1 MTKRDEV
8 KILLVE
14 YSFKNF
20 CSFKDETK
28 FSLRATADAIKSSFP
43 DNYFAD
49 EQDVLKTAV
58 IVGENAGGKT
68 NFVKSLQYLKNFFKE
83 NRKVESASEYINDD
97 YTEDFS
103 KLTYADTTQKFSLG
117 VLIKGT
123 MYYYD
128 LEIDFLG
135 VKSEKLE
142 VVRSTD
148 NSRKK
153 ILVVTR
159 TEKEPLLSDFVK
171 SPNEFKFANLKYE
184 VRCIPFNKKDMI
196 ENEDFIG
203 LFVSK
208 YALLGLPEALVF
220 SQWMNDTLMVESAI
234 YDEPRMKGSYFQNL
248 DDWRV
253 INDKKFLEILRII
266 EPSIETIKPDQRL
279 PYQETIITRKNSVGK
294 IFNRE
299 LRDDSAG
306 LKDYFAW
313 AVQIYKVI
321 YENKILFAD
330 EMDRSLN
337 PILADKII
345 SLIHGSDHKGQFIF
359 TTHNVLH
366 LNLEK
371 YMKEQIY
378 FVTKNVETL
387 QSEIYSLA
395 EFTDVDYNSGVNLY
409 EYYLRGVLGGTMSE

>member
-1 MTKRDEV
+1 M

-14 YSFKNF
+14 YSFRNF
-20 CSFKDETK
+20 CSFKEETN
-28 FSLRATADAIKSSFP
+28 FSLKATEDGIKNLFP

-49 EQDVLKTAV
+49 AQDVLKTAV

-68 NFVKSLQYLKNFFKE
+68 NFVKSLQYLKTFFKE
-83 NRKVESASEYINDD
+83 NREVVSSSEYINDE
-97 YTEDFS
+97 YTADFS
-103 KLTYADTTQKFSLG
+103 KMRYVDTSQKFSLG

-142 VVRSTD
+142 VLKENNFKRQP
-148 NSRKK
+148 
-153 ILVVTR
+153 ILIVER
-159 TEKEPLLSDFVK
+159 TEYEPILTDFVK
-171 SPNEFKFANLKYE
+171 NPKEFKFSTLKYE
-184 VRCIPFNKKDMI
+184 IQCIPFDKKDTV
-196 ENEDFIG
+196 ESEDFIG

-208 YALLGLPEALVF
+208 YALLGVPEALVF
-220 SQWMNDTLMVESAI
+220 SQWINNTLIVESAI
-234 YDEPRMKGSYFQNL
+234 YDAPRMKGSYFQNI

-253 INDKKFLEILRII
+253 INDPRFLEILRII
-266 EPSIETIKPDQRL
+266 DPSIETIKPDQRL
-279 PYQETIITRKNSVGK
+279 PYQDTVITRKNIAGK

-321 YENKILFAD
+321 YENKVLFAD

-337 PILADKII
+337 PILANKII
-345 SLIHGSDHKGQFIF
+345 SLIHGSEHKGQFIF

-366 LNLEK
+366 LNLEN
-371 YMKEQIY
+371 YMKEQIF
-378 FVTKNVETL
+378 FVTKNVKTL

-395 EFTDVDYNSGVNLY
+395 EYTDVDYNSGVNLY
-409 EYYLRGVLGGTMSE
+409 EFYLRGVLGGTLSE

>member
-1 MTKRDEV
+1 MKKRDEV
-8 KILLVE
+8 KILLIE

-20 CSFKDETK
+20 CSFKEETN
-28 FSLRATADAIKSSFP
+28 FSLKATEDAIKNSFP
-43 DNYFAD
+43 DNYFSD

-142 VVRSTD
+142 VLRSKETK
-148 NSRKK
+148 RKK
-153 ILVVTR
+153 IFLVTR
-159 TEKEPLLSDFVK
+159 TEKEPQLSDFVK
-171 SPNEFKFANLKYE
+171 SPNEFKFANLLYDVKVNPYS
-184 VRCIPFNKKDMI
+184 KK
-196 ENEDFIG
+196 ETREDTAVIG
-203 LFVSK
+203 LYVTRF
-208 YALLGLPEALVF
+208 ALLGVPEAVAF
-220 SQWMNDTLMVESAI
+220 SQWVNDTLIVESAI
-234 YDEPRMKGSYFQNL
+234 YDEPRMKGSYFQNI

-253 INDKKFLEILRII
+253 INDPKFLEILRII
-266 EPSIETIKPDQRL
+266 DPSIETIKPDQRL
-279 PYQETIITRKNSVGK
+279 PYQDTVITRKNSAGK

-321 YENKILFAD
+321 YENKVLFAD

-345 SLIHGSDHKGQFIF
+345 SLIHGSEHKGQFIF

-366 LNLEK
+366 LNLDN
-371 YMKEQIY
+371 YMKEQIF

-395 EFTDVDYNSGVNLY
+395 EFTDVEYNSGVNLY
-409 EYYLRGVLGGTMSE
+409 EFYLRGVLGGTLSE

>member
-1 MTKRDEV
+1 M

-20 CSFKDETK
+20 CSFKEDTH
-28 FSLRATADAIKSSFP
+28 FSLKATDDAIKNSFP

-49 EQDVLKTAV
+49 EQDILKTAV

-83 NRKVESASEYINDD
+83 NREVVSSSEYINDE
-97 YTEDFS
+97 YTSDFS
-103 KLTYADTTQKFSLG
+103 KMRYVDTSQKFSLS

-123 MYYYD
+123 VYFYK

-135 VKSEKLE
+135 IKFEKLE
-142 VVRSTD
+142 VQKKNKSQRQEIFVVERKEYEPSLTDFVRSPQDLIVST
-148 NSRKK
+148 
-153 ILVVTR
+153 
-159 TEKEPLLSDFVK
+159 
-171 SPNEFKFANLKYE
+171 LKYK
-184 VRCIPFNKKDMI
+184 VQCIHSDRKDI
-196 ENEDFIG
+196 VEREDFIG

-208 YALLGLPEALVF
+208 YALIGVPEALAF
-220 SQWMNDTLMVESAI
+220 SQWINNTLIVESAI
-234 YDEPRMKGSYFQNL
+234 YEESRMKGSYFQNL

-253 INDKKFLEILRII
+253 INDKRFLEILRII
-266 EPSIETIKPDQRL
+266 DPSIANIKPDQRL
-279 PYQETIITRKNSVGK
+279 PYQDTVVTRKNLAGK
-294 IFNRE
+294 LFNRE

-321 YENKILFAD
+321 YENKVLFAD

-345 SLIHGSDHKGQFIF
+345 SLIHGSAHKGQFVF
-359 TTHNVLH
+359 TTHSVLH

-371 YMKEQIY
+371 YMKEQIF
-378 FVTKNVETL
+378 FVTKNVGTL
-387 QSEIYSLA
+387 QSEMYSLS

-409 EYYLRGVLGGTMSE
+409 EFYLRGVLGGTLSE

>member
-1 MTKRDEV
+1 ML
-8 KILLVE
+8 IE

-20 CSFKDETK
+20 CSFKEETN
-28 FSLRATADAIKSSFP
+28 FSLKATEDGIKNLFP
-43 DNYFAD
+43 DNYFSD

-103 KLTYADTTQKFSLG
+103 KLKYADTTQKFSLG
-117 VLIKGT
+117 VFIKGT

-142 VVRSTD
+142 VLRSKETK
-148 NSRKK
+148 RQT
-153 ILVVTR
+153 IFLVIR
-159 TEKEPLLSDFVK
+159 TEQEPLLSDFVK
-171 SPNEFKFANLKYE
+171 SPNEFKFAHLLYE
-184 VRCIPFNKKDMI
+184 VKVNPYKKNTTI
-196 ENEDFIG
+196 EDTAVIG
-203 LFVSK
+203 LYVTRF
-208 YALLGLPEALVF
+208 ALLGVPEAVAF
-220 SQWMNDTLMVESAI
+220 SQWVNDTLIVESAI
-234 YDEPRMKGSYFQNL
+234 YDAPRMKGSYFQNI

-253 INDKKFLEILRII
+253 INDPRFLEILRII
-266 EPSIETIKPDQRL
+266 DPSIETIKPDQRL
-279 PYQETIITRKNSVGK
+279 PYQDTVITRKNIAGK

-321 YENKILFAD
+321 YENKVLFAD

-345 SLIHGSDHKGQFIF
+345 SLIHGSEHKGQFVF

-366 LNLEK
+366 LNLDN
-371 YMKEQIY
+371 YMKEQIF

-387 QSEIYSLA
+387 QSEIYSLS
-395 EFTDVDYNSGVNLY
+395 EFEDVEYNSGVNLY
-409 EYYLRGVLGGTMSE
+409 EFYLRGVLGGTLSE

>member
-1 MTKRDEV
+1 M

-14 YSFKNF
+14 YSFRNF
-20 CSFKDETK
+20 CSFKEETN
-28 FSLRATADAIKSSFP
+28 FSLKATEDGIKNLFP
-43 DNYFAD
+43 DNYFSD
-49 EQDVLKTAV
+49 EHDVLKTAV

-83 NRKVESASEYINDD
+83 NRKVETASEYINDD

-103 KLTYADTTQKFSLG
+103 KLKYADTTQKFSLG

-142 VVRSTD
+142 VLRSKETK
-148 NSRKK
+148 RKK
-153 ILVVTR
+153 IFLVTR
-159 TEKEPLLSDFVK
+159 AEKEPQLSDFVK
-171 SPNEFKFANLKYE
+171 SPNKLKFANLLYE
-184 VRCIPFNKKDMI
+184 VKVNSYEKNTTR
-196 ENEDFIG
+196 EDTAVIG
-203 LFVSK
+203 LYVTRF
-208 YALLGLPEALVF
+208 ALLGVPEAVAF
-220 SQWMNDTLMVESAI
+220 SQWVNDTLIVESEI
-234 YDEPRMKGSYFQNL
+234 YDAPRMKGSYFQNI

-253 INDKKFLEILRII
+253 INDPRFLEILRII
-266 EPSIETIKPDQRL
+266 DPSIKTIKPDQRL
-279 PYQETIITRKNSVGK
+279 PYQDTVITRKNSAGK

-321 YENKILFAD
+321 YENKVLFAD

-345 SLIHGSDHKGQFIF
+345 SLIHGSEHKGQFIF

-366 LNLEK
+366 LNLEN
-371 YMKEQIY
+371 YMKEQIF

-409 EYYLRGVLGGTMSE
+409 EFYLRGVLGGTLSE